1 MEEDLRSKKSQTE
14 DFVKKR
20 IEAVIDEAQ
29 ERIDREA
36 AASPEIR
43 FALDIV
49 EQFLHR
55 KGRVCYGGTA
65 MNAQLPKD
73 LQFYSPE
80 KDLPDY
86 DFFTPDIEKDTEEL
100 VNDLKKSGFEDVAN
114 RVGMHEGTKKI
125 LVNYVAVA
133 DISEMDEGIYRII
146 EKRAV
151 VVGGIRYT
159 DPDIL
164 RMMMYLELSRPKGE
178 VKRWDKVYD
187 RLTLM
192 NNAFPMKRCVKEKRF
207 PHKIP
212 IELRDLIHDFCI
224 DNQRIL
230 AGARLE
236 KLYFRAL
243 KGKTAVLWETREGGA
258 VVFYSPDPKKDAL
271 TIRQKLGFRGVEV
284 RYFKEQGDIIP
295 ARLVLSLNGTPVALI
310 IKETACHSYNTLKD
324 KKDRVVYIASLCT
337 LASLYLSLA
346 IFTNDEKDIFGFSLL
361 CATQRFIEVNNQYQ
375 KTKVDLQFPHF
386 SLDCRGYQKG
396 YPTLLREKV
405 KRIAEEK
412 AAAKIK
418 QLLKQR
424 TQTRKRSTNKL
435 NKTVKKRHE

>member
-1 MEEDLRSKKSQTE
+1 MEEDLRRKKTQQE
-14 DFVKKR
+14 DFVKQR
-20 IEAVIDEAQ
+20 LESVIEEAQ

-49 EQFLHR
+49 EQFLRR

-65 MNAQLPKD
+65 MNAQLPKS

-80 KDLPDY
+80 TDLPDY
-86 DFFTPDIEKDTEEL
+86 DFFTPEIEKDTEEL
-100 VNDLKKSGFEDVAN
+100 VNELKKSGFEDVAN

-133 DISEMDEGIYRII
+133 DISEMDAGIYRII

-151 VVGGIRYT
+151 VLRGIRYT

-178 VKRWDKVYD
+178 VSRWNKVYD
-187 RLTLM
+187 RLTLI
-192 NNAFPMKRCVKEKRF
+192 NSAFPMKRCEKEVRKPRQ
-207 PHKIP
+207 IP
-212 IELRDLIHDFCI
+212 FETRDTIHAFCI
-224 DNQRIL
+224 ENQRIL

-236 KLYFRAL
+236 KLYYTSL
-243 KGKTAVLWETREGGA
+243 KKKKPVLWETREGGA

-271 TIRQKLGFRGVEV
+271 ELRQKLGFRGVDV
-284 RYFKEQGDIIP
+284 RYFAAQGDIIP
-295 ARLVLSLNGTPVALI
+295 ARLVLRLNGVAVALLI
-310 IKETACHSYNTLKD
+310 QETACHSYNTLKD
-324 KKDRVVYIASLCT
+324 AAGRVVHIASLST
-337 LASLYLSLA
+337 LVCLYLSLA
-346 IFTNDEKDIFGFSLL
+346 IFTKDEDDIFGFSLL
-361 CATQRFIEVNNQYQ
+361 CATQRFIDVNNMYQ
-375 KTKVDLQFPHF
+375 KTKAVRQFPPF
-386 SLDCRGYQKG
+386 SLECRGYQKG

-405 KRIAEEK
+405 KRIADEK

-418 QLLKQR
+418 QLLKA
-424 TQTRKRSTNKL
+424 QTRKRSNKH
-435 NKTVKKRHE
+435 NKTVKKRRDLK